1 MINKRNP
8 FQFAL
13 DLHSGVPVYR
23 QIIDHVIGGIAAGIL
38 VAGDQLPTVRQLAVD
53 LSINPN
59 TVIRAYRELE
69 IRGVLET
76 QQGTGTFISNQKPQR
91 DDADR
96 QRRLTQL
103 VGEFIARAGSAG
115 FTVEDLPERPQSIEY
130 GHRRPHPDRW
140 QLRRLLEWL
149 TAGCFVGALYFGGMS
164 YFLSRKL
171 ATPTPEYAQF
181 RRSMEAQAATRPAG
195 AAFEWPQFTGQAYLP
210 RPVLSLPTTYIALG
224 LAGAGVALVV
234 LCIRRIGAE

>member
-1 MINKRNP
+1 MSEDSRKRKA
-8 FQFAL
+8 FRFRL

-23 QIIDHVIGGIAAGIL
+23 QIIDQVRAGIAAGAL
-38 VAGDQLPTVRQLAVD
+38 GRGDQLPTVRQLAVD

-76 QQGTGTFISNQKPQR
+76 QQGTGTFISHQKPQR

-115 FTVEDLPERPQSIEY
+115 YTVDDLLEQLQSIN
-130 GHRRPHPDRW
+130 GD
-140 QLRRLLEWL
+140 
-149 TAGCFVGALYFGGMS
+149 A
-164 YFLSRKL
+164 
-171 ATPTPEYAQF
+171 
-181 RRSMEAQAATRPAG
+181 
-195 AAFEWPQFTGQAYLP
+195 
-210 RPVLSLPTTYIALG
+210 
-224 LAGAGVALVV
+224 
-234 LCIRRIGAE
+234 